1 MSDKTLLSQRTM
13 LEEANAFVL
22 EQRKNVNEF
31 YKPLY
36 HFSPPCGW
44 MNDPNGLVYFRGE
57 YHVFYQFHP
66 YSSQGGLMYWGHAK
80 SRNFTTWEHLPV
92 ALAPDAPYDKNGC
105 WSGGAIVI
113 EDVLYLIYTG
123 HYDENGERRQT
134 QNIAFS
140 RDGIH
145 FEKYAGNPVI
155 EAASAPMGVSKA
167 DFRDPFVWKKDG
179 KYYCLLGTLQNGVP
193 TALLYRSE
201 NFFDWEFF
209 NIFLQRENS
218 GYCYECPNMTRIGDT
233 DVLFLSPVDFPAD
246 GFAFTNCNSVVYSS
260 GKIDYQKGCFGGSP
274 FREVDGGTDFYATQ
288 VVYSPEGKSI
298 LLAWMNLWNR
308 TMVTDQLGHGWQGM
322 MTLPREL
329 NIKDGKLLQRPAQ
342 SLSECLKNPVTVN
355 DTLTGE
361 KSYAGIEGRT
371 LCLRVKADISSCRRF
386 GVKVLSDGEHFL
398 SAVYDKERK
407 QFTIDRRKSL
417 HVIKGHAREQGS
429 EEMRVLP
436 YDCGGST
443 FKMEI
448 WLDRCAAEV
457 FLGDGEG
464 SLSMLVYNGNGGKV
478 YFFAE
483 GKAELHIEKG
493 EVVPTPSP

>member
-80 SRNFTTWEHLPV
+80 SRNFTTWEHLPI

-145 FEKYAGNPVI
+145 FEKYIGNPVI

-167 DFRDPFVWKKDG
+167 DFRDPFVWKKTENTIVFWELC
-179 KYYCLLGTLQNGVP
+179 KTVYPRLSF
-193 TALLYRSE
+193 TA
-201 NFFDWEFF
+201 
-209 NIFLQRENS
+209 QRTFS
-218 GYCYECPNMTRIGDT
+218 IGSFST
-233 DVLFLSPVDFPAD
+233 
-246 GFAFTNCNSVVYSS
+246 YSYS
-260 GKIDYQKGCFGGSP
+260 AKI
-274 FREVDGGTDFYATQ
+274 A
-288 VVYSPEGKSI
+288 
-298 LLAWMNLWNR
+298 
-308 TMVTDQLGHGWQGM
+308 
-322 MTLPREL
+322 
-329 NIKDGKLLQRPAQ
+329 
-342 SLSECLKNPVTVN
+342 VTVMN
-355 DTLTGE
+355 VR
-361 KSYAGIEGRT
+361 I
-371 LCLRVKADISSCRRF
+371 
-386 GVKVLSDGEHFL
+386 
-398 SAVYDKERK
+398 
-407 QFTIDRRKSL
+407 
-417 HVIKGHAREQGS
+417 
-429 EEMRVLP
+429 
-436 YDCGGST
+436 
-443 FKMEI
+443 
-448 WLDRCAAEV
+448 
-457 FLGDGEG
+457 
-464 SLSMLVYNGNGGKV
+464 
-478 YFFAE
+478 
-483 GKAELHIEKG
+483 
-493 EVVPTPSP
+493 

>member
-80 SRNFTTWEHLPV
+80 SSNFTTWEHLPI

-145 FEKYAGNPVI
+145 FEKYIGNPVI

-179 KYYCLLGTLQNGVP
+179 KYYCLLGT
-193 TALLYRSE
+193 
-201 NFFDWEFF
+201 
-209 NIFLQRENS
+209 
-218 GYCYECPNMTRIGDT
+218 
-233 DVLFLSPVDFPAD
+233 
-246 GFAFTNCNSVVYSS
+246 
-260 GKIDYQKGCFGGSP
+260 
-274 FREVDGGTDFYATQ
+274 
-288 VVYSPEGKSI
+288 
-298 LLAWMNLWNR
+298 
-308 TMVTDQLGHGWQGM
+308 
-322 MTLPREL
+322 
-329 NIKDGKLLQRPAQ
+329 
-342 SLSECLKNPVTVN
+342 
-355 DTLTGE
+355 
-361 KSYAGIEGRT
+361 
-371 LCLRVKADISSCRRF
+371 
-386 GVKVLSDGEHFL
+386 
-398 SAVYDKERK
+398 
-407 QFTIDRRKSL
+407 
-417 HVIKGHAREQGS
+417 
-429 EEMRVLP
+429 
-436 YDCGGST
+436 
-443 FKMEI
+443 
-448 WLDRCAAEV
+448 
-457 FLGDGEG
+457 
-464 SLSMLVYNGNGGKV
+464 
-478 YFFAE
+478 
-483 GKAELHIEKG
+483 
-493 EVVPTPSP
+493 